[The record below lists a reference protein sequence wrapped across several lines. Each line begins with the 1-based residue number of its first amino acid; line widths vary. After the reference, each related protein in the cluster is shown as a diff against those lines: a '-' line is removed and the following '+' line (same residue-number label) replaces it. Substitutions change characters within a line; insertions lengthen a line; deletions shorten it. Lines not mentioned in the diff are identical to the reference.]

1 MSELSAA
8 TIKKLKVGELKE
20 ELSKRNQSILG
31 KKDELASRL
40 LKLIDHGLLK
50 PKSDEDRYAAMAE
63 MSDPT
68 EGEPND
74 ATYGAENAKEA
85 CSDDNARKFDD
96 SFFEFLDG
104 VPTPPRRP
112 LISAANALEKTSQRS
127 VQSPPADIYISFERL
142 AKSIVELQSLLQV
155 ERDRNFALV
164 EENFSLTLKLGQKIS
179 TDCKVNNPEKT
190 KEPASIES
198 KQNTPLKS
206 AIVYESIE
214 IVGNDNKAAKKT
226 KRKRKQ
232 KKRSKEI
239 SINAV
244 NQTMDKKAS
253 QTKAS
258 QAPESVPASETTI
271 QEIPT
276 DTRTAHA
283 ATESIT
289 TNCEATGETPNE
301 KSNEA
306 TPLTSRTPPSSRTS
320 SPNKQSKSH
329 TTAIL
334 GDSSL
339 KNIARWK
346 LKQRCEENEN
356 IYVHAFTGSTIKD
369 MRNYCQPSLD
379 QRPSQVIIHVGTND
393 LSDRKKSEL
402 QISQDM
408 ISLANEIRSS
418 GTKVTISG
426 LIAHFDYLEPKRARV
441 NYLLK
446 DMCQEEGITLID
458 NSNINPAKHLNSS
471 KLRLNRAGDD
481 IFADNLFRAS
491 RN

>member
-1 MSELSAA
+1 MSELNAA
-8 TIKKLKVGELKE
+8 TIKKLKVGELKA
-20 ELSKRNQSILG
+20 ELSKRNQFILG
-31 KKDELASRL
+31 KKDELASRP

-50 PKSDEDRYAAMAE
+50 PKSDEDRYAAMAA

-85 CSDDNARKFDD
+85 RSDDNSRKFDN

-164 EENFSLTLKLGQKIS
+164 EENFSLKLKLGQKIS

-190 KEPASIES
+190 KEPTSIES

-206 AIVYESIE
+206 AIVYDSIE

-239 SINAV
+239 PNNAV
-244 NQTMDKKAS
+244 NETMDKKAP

-258 QAPESVPASETTI
+258 QAPESVPASKTTI

-306 TPLTSRTPPSSRTS
+306 TR
-320 SPNKQSKSH
+320 
-329 TTAIL
+329 
-334 GDSSL
+334 
-339 KNIARWK
+339 
-346 LKQRCEENEN
+346 
-356 IYVHAFTGSTIKD
+356 
-369 MRNYCQPSLD
+369 
-379 QRPSQVIIHVGTND
+379 
-393 LSDRKKSEL
+393 
-402 QISQDM
+402 
-408 ISLANEIRSS
+408 
-418 GTKVTISG
+418 
-426 LIAHFDYLEPKRARV
+426 
-441 NYLLK
+441 
-446 DMCQEEGITLID
+446 
-458 NSNINPAKHLNSS
+458 
-471 KLRLNRAGDD
+471 
-481 IFADNLFRAS
+481 
-491 RN
+491 